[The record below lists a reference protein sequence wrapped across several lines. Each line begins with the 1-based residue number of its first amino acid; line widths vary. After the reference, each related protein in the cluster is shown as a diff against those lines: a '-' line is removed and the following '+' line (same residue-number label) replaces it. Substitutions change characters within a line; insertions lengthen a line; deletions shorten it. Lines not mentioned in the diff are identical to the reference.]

1 MISAMDLYFR
11 YFSFSDSLLKSS
23 CHSPTFFLFSIF
35 TYLSLK
41 SLKTDFFSV
50 NFFII
55 SPDICFHIVEAM
67 EDYGNSNVT
76 VVGDRKEETYLKNT
90 IQQSTTQSQIKSETK
105 SDVKTET
112 KSGIKSDNKAET
124 KSLLNNTPGSSTQS
138 KRNEQ
143 DYSSNNSS
151 NKRSRFD

>member
-1 MISAMDLYFR
+1 
-11 YFSFSDSLLKSS
+11 
-23 CHSPTFFLFSIF
+23 
-35 TYLSLK
+35 
-41 SLKTDFFSV
+41 
-50 NFFII
+50 
-55 SPDICFHIVEAM
+55 M

-90 IQQSTTQSQIKSETK
+90 IQQSTTQSPIKSETK

-138 KRNEQ
+138 KRDEQ
-143 DYSSNNSS
+143 DYYSNNSS